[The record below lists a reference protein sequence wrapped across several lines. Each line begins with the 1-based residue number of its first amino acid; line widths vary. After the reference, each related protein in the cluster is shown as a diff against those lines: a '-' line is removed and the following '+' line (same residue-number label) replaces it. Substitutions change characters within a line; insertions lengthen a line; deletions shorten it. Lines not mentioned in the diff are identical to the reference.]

1 MVGLHKNPEV
11 MNGDSDDDSDDDNNT
26 LRPQRRVPAT
36 SNFHSANQDDSSLVV
51 KGILIGDFTSIYVK
65 NVTLCYFISQ
75 FSIGVEKDSMILF
88 FVKKYKFNPVMHT
101 CELVSAYSC
110 I

>member
-65 NVTLCYFISQ
+65 CYFVLFYQ
-75 FSIGVEKDSMILF
+75 PVFHWCWKRQYDSFLC
-88 FVKKYKFNPVMHT
+88 KK
-101 CELVSAYSC
+101 

>member
-36 SNFHSANQDDSSLVV
+36 SNFHSTNQDDSSLVV
-51 KGILIGDFTSIYVK
+51 KGILIGDFTSIYI
-65 NVTLCYFISQ
+65 CYFISQ
-75 FSIGVEKDSMILF
+75 FSRGAEKDSTILF
-88 FVKKYKFNPVMHT
+88 FVKKYKFNSVMHT

>member
-36 SNFHSANQDDSSLVV
+36 SNFHSTNQDDSSLVV
-51 KGILIGDFTSIYVK
+51 KGILIGDFTSSIYVK
-65 NVTLCYFISQ
+65 CYF
-75 FSIGVEKDSMILF
+75 VLF
-88 FVKKYKFNPVMHT
+88 YQPIFHW
-101 CELVSAYSC
+101 C
-110 I
+110 